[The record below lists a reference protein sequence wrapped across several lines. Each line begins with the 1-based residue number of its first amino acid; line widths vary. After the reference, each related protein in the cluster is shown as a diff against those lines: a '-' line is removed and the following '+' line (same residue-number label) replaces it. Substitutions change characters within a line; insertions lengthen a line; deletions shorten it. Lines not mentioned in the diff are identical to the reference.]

1 VKHGVHTFYRPRN
14 WGDGSREAQWA
25 TPSAEAAAAPV
36 PTTKVAQKKGTKS

>member
-1 VKHGVHTFYRPRN
+1 VHIFYRPRN

-36 PTTKVAQKKGTKS
+36 PTIKVAHKKGTKS